1 MFNTCSS
8 KSKVLVLAPH
18 TDDGEIGCGGSI
30 VKLLEDGHQV
40 YYAAFS
46 TCVASLPKGYPPDT
60 LRNELLEATGI
71 LGISPRNVMIFDFEV
86 RKMQAFRQEIL
97 EILVKV
103 KNDLNPDVVF
113 CPCST
118 DLHQDHAVVA
128 NEAIRAFK
136 EKTVLLYEMPWNNT
150 IFETRCFIIL
160 QDNHVEKKLAALRAY
175 KSQQARTYLTD
186 EMVRSL
192 AIVRGTSIKTRYAEA
207 FDVARVRVA

>member
-1 MFNTCSS
+1 MFNTSSS

-30 VKLLEDGHQV
+30 VKLLEDGHNV
-40 YYAAFS
+40 FYAAFS

-60 LRNELLEATGI
+60 LRKELQEATGI
-71 LGISPRNVMIFDFEV
+71 LGIPRKNVMIFDFAV
-86 RKMQAFRQEIL
+86 RRMQEFRQEIL
-97 EILVKV
+97 EILVKL

-113 CPCST
+113 CPSSS

-160 QDNHVEKKLAALRAY
+160 QEGHVERKLAALRAY
-175 KSQQARTYLTD
+175 KSQQMRTYLTD

-192 AIVRGTSIKTRYAEA
+192 AIVRGTSIKTKFAEA